1 MPHHGMCQLKYYKS
15 RTFLKLSG
23 KVVELAV
30 RQVVH
35 GQSVSNLQS
44 LANPQALEYFKDRDE
59 LKS

>member
-1 MPHHGMCQLKYYKS
+1 MPAKILQVPDIPK
-15 RTFLKLSG
+15 TLSG

-59 LKS
+59 LKG